1 MKKKNPLSIRLI
13 YWITQIIFGLVIL
26 VSAAV
31 LVFNVLLYFPF
42 FGEGLQI
49 HANMPVEVNILE
61 TGYLEYKN
69 QIHKAE
75 LVNATSQIHLINTPA
90 PIARLL
96 GTAMLIAFLISF
108 YIFFTFRKFIVNVY
122 KEIIFDE
129 ANVYHLRNIAYG
141 LLGLWIYA
149 LIYSRWFY
157 GYIVSN
163 LSFEQV
169 EISDEYRKFA
179 GILMLALFTW
189 VLSHIFSRGVKLKEE
204 QELTI

>member
-31 LVFNVLLYFPF
+31 LVINVLLYFPF